1 MRWHHLA
8 WEMNAI
14 LPDLRED
21 LIRHGDEAVRISSQR
36 YFKESVRCYGL
47 KTPVLRRI
55 AREYLQRIR
64 HLPKEE
70 VFGLCEELWRSGY
83 LEECGIACE
92 WSYALRKQYVPADWA
107 VFERWV
113 ERYVDNWA
121 TCDTLC
127 NHSVGDFLERYPF
140 FLPELERWAL
150 SPNRWVRRASAV
162 SLIVPA
168 RRGKFRD
175 QIFRLAEILLS
186 DRDDMVQKGYGWML
200 KAASQAHN
208 EDVFRF
214 VMQHKARMP
223 RTALRYAIEKM
234 PESLR
239 LEAMAK

>member
-1 MRWHHLA
+1 MDNEEL
-8 WEMNAI
+8 I
-14 LPDLRED
+14 LQ
-21 LIRHGDEAVRISSQR
+21 IRKYLQDRSDEVVRISSQR

-64 HLPKEE
+64 HLPKEQI
-70 VFGLCEELWRSGY
+70 FGLCEELWRSGY
-83 LEECGIACE
+83 IEECGIACE
-92 WSYALRKQYVPADWA
+92 WSYALRKHYTPSDWA

-127 NHSVGDFLERYPF
+127 NHSVGDFLERHPS
-140 FLPELERWAL
+140 FLPELERWAI
-150 SPNRWVRRASAV
+150 SPNRWMRRASAV

-175 QIFRLAEILLS
+175 QIFRLAEILLC

-200 KAASQAHN
+200 KAASQAHT

-214 VMQHKARMP
+214 VMRHKARMP

-234 PESLR
+234 PENLR
-239 LEAMAK
+239 KEAMAK